1 MMSDTSEF
9 PAYGGPG
16 WLPRETAL
24 KEELG
29 SLWSRCGLDS
39 EWGALESVLLHRP
52 GREMETVAGDP
63 EGTLMLAPPDPV
75 EMQFQH
81 DALAQAYR
89 EQGIRVHLVDPPTLP
104 PPNQLFSADL
114 MAMTP
119 EGAVLAR
126 PASSIRAGEERWMAR
141 ALAELGIPIL
151 RSVGGRGTFEGA
163 DLMWLNPS
171 KALLAQGLRT
181 NAEGAAQ
188 VASTLQAMGVEV
200 RRTSLPPGTMHL
212 MGQLRIMDADL
223 AIGWPGRLPTDAV
236 EVLEEAGYQVHFIPD
251 PEEARTGFALNV
263 VTLGP
268 RKILMPA
275 GNPTSQAFFEGLGV
289 ECIPVEVGE
298 LGKAAGSI
306 GCLTG
311 VLMRA
316 RVHDG

>member
-1 MMSDTSEF
+1 
-9 PAYGGPG
+9 
-16 WLPRETAL
+16 
-24 KEELG
+24 
-29 SLWSRCGLDS
+29 
-39 EWGALESVLLHRP
+39 
-52 GREMETVAGDP
+52 METVAEDP
-63 EGTLMLAPPDPV
+63 EGTLMLATPDPAG
-75 EMQFQH
+75 MQVQH
-81 DALAQAYR
+81 DALAQAYGV
-89 EQGIRVHLVDPPTLP
+89 EGIQVHLVDPPTLP

-119 EGAVLAR
+119 EGAILAR
-126 PASSIRAGEERWMAR
+126 PASSIRAGEERWVAR

-163 DLMWLNPS
+163 DLMWLGS
-171 KALLAQGLRT
+171 SQALLAQGLRT
-181 NAEGAAQ
+181 NSEGAAQ
-188 VASTLQAMGVEV
+188 VASILQWIGVEV
-200 RRTSLPPGTMHL
+200 HRTSLPPGTMHL

-223 AIGWPGRLPTDAV
+223 AIGWPGRLPPDAV
-236 EVLEEAGYQVHFIPD
+236 EALEESGFQVQFIPD

-275 GNPTSQAFFEGLGV
+275 GNPNSQAFFEGLGV
-289 ECIPVEVGE
+289 ECVPVEVGE

-316 RVHDG
+316 RVDDG